1 MLEIFRFVF
10 EVNFFV
16 FPISAGGLTWRKLRG
31 KTAGRP
37 LRMMIVS
44 AFMMLLTLVGIFV
57 NETPEH
63 RAKMIQSMESLGQ
76 TGGE

>member
-1 MLEIFRFVF
+1 MMLEIFRFVF

-16 FPISAGGLTWRKLRG
+16 FPISAGWLSYRKIRG

-37 LRMMIVS
+37 LRMMIMS
-44 AFMMLLTLVGIFV
+44 AIMMAISLMGIFV

-63 RAKMIQSMESLGQ
+63 RAQIMENISNLERS
-76 TGGE
+76 GE